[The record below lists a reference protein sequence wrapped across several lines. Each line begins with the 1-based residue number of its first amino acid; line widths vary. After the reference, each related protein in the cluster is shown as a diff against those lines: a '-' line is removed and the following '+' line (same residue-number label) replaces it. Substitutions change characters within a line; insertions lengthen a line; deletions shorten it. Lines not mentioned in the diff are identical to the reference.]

1 MICTVSIQLAL
12 ILVVVPRALKLLL
25 KGMKRI
31 VLMKMNAQIEIRVR
45 IMLPARI
52 QLDLMNVYATLD
64 MKVNSV
70 QMLMSVPELQSAMQM
85 LIVSIP

>member
-52 QLDLMNVYATLD
+52 QLDPMSVYATLD

-70 QMLMSVPELQSAMQM
+70 QMLMSVPELQ
-85 LIVSIP
+85 